1 VKTNTITEKY
11 QRIGELA
18 KEAGVTVRTIR
29 YYEELGLLEAPKRKN
44 SEHRRYTKKDLVYLL
59 RVKQLKEYGL
69 TLGEIAEI
77 IFLAKDDPSGE
88 KPRQKLLFRYRDKLK
103 EAIEKK
109 EKLNSYISELKWH
122 IDQLEEVGNFQA
134 CPGAECRY
142 CKYRELCQFA
152 VEKNPGKDIDQG
164 VGNESSGS

>member
-1 VKTNTITEKY
+1 MGTKGITEKY

-59 RVKQLKEYGL
+59 RIKQLKEYGL

-77 IFLAKDDPSGE
+77 ISLAKDDPSGE
-88 KPRQKLLFRYRDKLK
+88 KPRQKLLFRYRDKLQ
-103 EAIEKK
+103 EALEKK
-109 EKLNSYISELKWH
+109 DKLNSYISELRWH
-122 IDQLEEVGNFQA
+122 IDQLEEVGHFQA
-134 CPGAECRY
+134 CPGEECRY
-142 CKYRELCQFA
+142 CKYRDLCQFA
-152 VEKNPGKDIDQG
+152 VENRS
-164 VGNESSGS
+164 NE